1 MTHSVKGYTRALVA
15 ALLVLP
21 AVVSATARQ
30 QQVNSPSA
38 ENALRAADSSRAVGS
53 ISGRVVA
60 DGGQPLEGAT
70 VFIRRASSASPPR
83 TTTTDEDGRFTLD
96 DLAEGAY
103 TATASARGYFTPDA
117 PSGAEESKTYRPGDS
132 VSLVL
137 VKGGVITGKVSDAR
151 GEPVAGL
158 TVRAIRTRDAEGSAE
173 SFGSEVSRQ
182 TDDRGVYR
190 LFGLKPGTYVVAAG
204 GAGRQ
209 SSQRDPYR
217 NAALSYYPS
226 ETRDTAAEVKVAAG
240 VETNAVDIRFRGDS
254 GHTVS
259 GVVAGL
265 PAGSRAPVSLA
276 LVYSGLN
283 MAAASAT
290 AAPSNGAGGSAF
302 NGISDGEYE
311 LLARSVDQSG
321 VGLTATQHVAVKG
334 GNVEGLRISLAP
346 LGAISGRIAIEPA
359 ALAGTDANACK
370 PASEPATRDILFT
383 ARAAGGAREQATSRA
398 VAAGLI
404 QSSPDEK
411 GEFMLVNLPAGSYRV
426 EARPPGDGW
435 YVKAM
440 TLQPSS
446 QAPRPRAATKALD
459 AGRDGL
465 TLKSGERLSG
475 LTVTFAYGAA
485 SLQGQV
491 AQESKASLPT
501 HARLYLVPAETE
513 AAEDVLRYVETTIA
527 DDGSFAVKDIT
538 PGRYLAVIE
547 PSATDARRTQA
558 AAWDAARRAK
568 LRSDAAAAQTAVEL
582 HPCQQLTGFN
592 VPYATAQPRAAAAPA
607 PVAAN

>member
-1 MTHSVKGYTRALVA
+1 MTHSVKRFTRALVA

-30 QQVNSPSA
+30 QVNSPSA
-38 ENALRAADSSRAVGS
+38 ENAARAAESSRAVGS

-70 VFIRRASSASPPR
+70 VFIRRADSASPPR

-132 VSLVL
+132 VSIVL
-137 VKGGVITGKVSDAR
+137 AKGGVITGKVSDAR
-151 GEPVAGL
+151 GEPVTGL

-226 ETRDTAAEVKVAAG
+226 ETRDSAAEVKVAAG

-259 GVVAGL
+259 GVIAGL

-290 AAPSNGAGGSAF
+290 AAPGNGAGGFAF

-321 VGLTATQHVAVKG
+321 VGLMATQHVVVKG
-334 GNVEGLRISLAP
+334 GNVEGLRVSLVP

-359 ALAGTDANACK
+359 AAAAGTDANACK

-383 ARAAGGAREQATSRA
+383 ARAAGDSREQATSRA

-411 GEFMLVNLPAGSYRV
+411 GEFTLVNLPAGSYRV
-426 EARPPGDGW
+426 EARPPGGGW

-440 TLQPSS
+440 TLQPSP
-446 QAPRPRAATKALD
+446 QAPRPRATAKALD
-459 AGRDGL
+459 AGRNGV
-465 TLKSGERLSG
+465 TLKSGERVGG

-491 AQESKASLPT
+491 AQESKASLPA

-513 AAEDVLRYVETTIA
+513 AAEDVLRYVEATIA
-527 DDGSFAVKDIT
+527 GDGSFAVKDIA

-547 PSATDARRTQA
+547 PWSADARRTRP

-592 VPYATAQPRAAAAPA
+592 VPYATTMQPRPAPA
-607 PVAAN
+607 PAAAN